1 MHKEFS
7 YIQNH
12 PLIEI
17 VLIGP
22 KERIKMLA
30 LLDSGADYSLFSLE
44 VAERLGIQKENGT
57 KVGLQGVVGEPFLG
71 YLHRVPI
78 QVEDMVFNCTI
89 VFSKVKTTLLG
100 RDNFFLPFLV
110 TFNEKQQKV
119 SLKELNDGNK
129 IFN

>member
-7 YIQNH
+7 YLQNH

-22 KERIKMLA
+22 KGRIKMLA

-57 KVGLQGVVGEPFLG
+57 IVSLQGVVGEPFVG

-119 SLKELNDGNK
+119 SLKEHEL
-129 IFN
+129 

>member
-1 MHKEFS
+1 MQKEFS

-30 LLDSGADYSLFSLE
+30 LLDSGADYSLFNLE
-44 VAERLGIQKENGT
+44 IAERLGIKKENNE
-57 KVGLQGVVGEPFLG
+57 KVELQGVVGEPFWG

-78 QVEDMVFNCTI
+78 QVENKVFNCKI
-89 VFSKVKTTLLG
+89 VFSNVKTTLLG

-110 TFNEKQQKV
+110 TFNERQQKV
-119 SLKELNDGNK
+119 SLKELES
-129 IFN
+129 

>member
-1 MHKEFS
+1 MYKEFS

-30 LLDSGADYSLFSLE
+30 LLDSGADYSLFNLE
-44 VAERLGIQKENGT
+44 VAERLGIRKET
-57 KVGLQGVVGEPFLG
+57 SEKIGLQGVVGEPFWG
-71 YLHRVPI
+71 YLHKVPI
-78 QVEDMVFNCTI
+78 QVEDKVFNCKI
-89 VFSKVKTTLLG
+89 VFSNVKTTLLG

-119 SLKELNDGNK
+119 SLKELES
-129 IFN
+129 